1 MHLFLKSP
9 FKYLRTIS
17 ILYWKKL
24 LLLLPFQNDSYT
36 KFVILCTA
44 RTGST
49 WLHTLLNSHPR
60 IISLGEVVDHR
71 TPKSQHLGFY
81 FGKKPI
87 SIQASGFKIFYGLEN
102 PEYTQLLEQLGSDH
116 SIKIIHLTREDK
128 QAQFASL
135 RRAKQLRAWTKGMG
149 IERVDE
155 NLEEDSFGDF
165 LKKAASAS
173 NLVEKELQNHQVLTV
188 SYESLLNETNQ
199 TLFAIQEFL
208 NVKPRKLFSILERQ
222 TQ

>member
-1 MHLFLKSP
+1 LFLKSP

-24 LLLLPFQNDSYT
+24 LLFLPFQNDSYT

-49 WLHTLLNSHPR
+49 WLHTLLNSHPK

-71 TPKSQHLGFY
+71 TPKSQHPNSY
-81 FGKKPI
+81 FDKKPI
-87 SIQASGFKIFYGLEN
+87 FIQASGFKIFYGLEN
-102 PEYTQLLEQLGSDH
+102 QEYTQLQEQLRSDQ

-128 QAQFASL
+128 KAQFESF
-135 RRAKQLRAWTKGMG
+135 RRAKQLKEWTKGMG

-155 NLEEDSFGDF
+155 NLEEDSFGGF

-173 NLVEKELQNHQVLTV
+173 NLVEKELQNHQILSV
-188 SYESLLNETNQ
+188 SYESLLNETDQ
-199 TLFAIQEFL
+199 TLFEIQEFL
-208 NVKPRKLFSILERQ
+208 HVKPRKLFSILERQ
-222 TQ
+222 TH